1 MTVTVYVNW
10 EERKILNKE
19 EFGEEVNTLVE
30 NINEDHYERRERIWE
45 FLEYK
50 ELDWEDL
57 FDMSETDRQELVKE
71 FEEWLV
77 GDAEVELLEGE
88 YDEVELEL

>member
-10 EERKILNKE
+10 EEHEILTKEQFKE
-19 EFGEEVNTLVE
+19 EVEGLVE
-30 NINEDHYERRERIWE
+30 NINKDHYERRERIWG

-50 ELDWEDL
+50 ELDWGDL
-57 FDMSETDRQELVKE
+57 FDMSETDRQELKKE

-77 GDAEVELLEGE
+77 GDAEEQLLHEEYGE
-88 YDEVELEL
+88 VKLEL